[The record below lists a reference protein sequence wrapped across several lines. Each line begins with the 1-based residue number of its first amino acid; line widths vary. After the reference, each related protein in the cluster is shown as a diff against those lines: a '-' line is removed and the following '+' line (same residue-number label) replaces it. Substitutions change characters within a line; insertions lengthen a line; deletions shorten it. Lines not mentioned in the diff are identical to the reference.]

1 MTSEGSFIQ
10 PAIPRFD
17 GHYDHWSMLMEN
29 FLRSKEFWELVE
41 SGYIE
46 PSSASAQTEAQRKK
60 TEEMKL
66 KDLKVKNYLF
76 QAIDR
81 TVLDTILK
89 KDTAKDIWDAMKKK
103 FEGNA
108 KVKRSHL
115 QALRREFETLEMRSS
130 EGVTEYFSRVMTV
143 ANKMRLYGEDMQD
156 VKVVEKILRSL
167 TEKFNYVVCSIEESK
182 DIDALTVDE
191 LQSSLI
197 VHEQKFQ
204 RRNGEEQVLK
214 VTSEGG
220 RGRGRGTFRGETC
233 DERDGSSEGE
243 DRVRELQQ
251 SRERQPPMWMG
262 DYVSGEGLSDDEVHM
277 KYALEVLR
285 RFSMMESNSVGSP
298 IVPGF
303 KISREENDDFV
314 DETYYKQLVG
324 SLMYLTTTRPDMM
337 FVTCL
342 ISRYMTKP
350 TKIHLQAAKRA
361 LRYLKGTVNYGI
373 HYKKGGDGELLAFTD
388 SDYAGDMEDRKST
401 SGYVFLMNSSAVSWC
416 SKKQPIVTL
425 STTEAEF
432 VAAAVCACQ
441 GVWIKRILKELGQFD
456 GGCTT
461 VMCDNSSTIKLS
473 KNPVMHGRS
482 KHIDVRFHFL
492 RNLTKEGVI
501 ELVHCGSQDQ
511 VADIMTKPLKLD
523 VFQKLRK
530 LLGKFNPSRMGMT
543 VTLVKEALGAHNFL
557 QDNDEKVQSAPAQV
571 QQRFLGVPDKD
582 IQFSATGAVKGHKVL
597 KQVDSTGDSDDNVVS
612 VPHPKVELEGNI
624 IELGLS
630 LRL

>member
-204 RRNGEEQVLK
+204 RRNGEEQ
-214 VTSEGG
+214 
-220 RGRGRGTFRGETC
+220 
-233 DERDGSSEGE
+233 
-243 DRVRELQQ
+243 
-251 SRERQPPMWMG
+251 
-262 DYVSGEGLSDDEVHM
+262 
-277 KYALEVLR
+277 
-285 RFSMMESNSVGSP
+285 
-298 IVPGF
+298 
-303 KISREENDDFV
+303 
-314 DETYYKQLVG
+314 
-324 SLMYLTTTRPDMM
+324 
-337 FVTCL
+337 
-342 ISRYMTKP
+342 
-350 TKIHLQAAKRA
+350 AAKRA

-388 SDYAGDMEDRKST
+388 SDYAGDMEDMKST

-456 GGCTT
+456 GGVSVSDCVFRLIAKFTGI
-461 VMCDNSSTIKLS
+461 NGSPFSS
-473 KNPVMHGRS
+473 V
-482 KHIDVRFHFL
+482 
-492 RNLTKEGVI
+492 
-501 ELVHCGSQDQ
+501 
-511 VADIMTKPLKLD
+511 
-523 VFQKLRK
+523 
-530 LLGKFNPSRMGMT
+530 
-543 VTLVKEALGAHNFL
+543 
-557 QDNDEKVQSAPAQV
+557 
-571 QQRFLGVPDKD
+571 VPIGDATE
-582 IQFSATGAVKGHKVL
+582 ATGLASSPSMADDAKELCLAFVL
-597 KQVDSTGDSDDNVVS
+597 LPLASNMHDTMILDMFLVY
-612 VPHPKVELEGNI
+612 
-624 IELGLS
+624 
-630 LRL
+630 

>member
-204 RRNGEEQVLK
+204 RRNGE
-214 VTSEGG
+214 
-220 RGRGRGTFRGETC
+220 TC

-277 KYALEVLR
+277 
-285 RFSMMESNSVGSP
+285 
-298 IVPGF
+298 
-303 KISREENDDFV
+303 
-314 DETYYKQLVG
+314 
-324 SLMYLTTTRPDMM
+324 
-337 FVTCL
+337 
-342 ISRYMTKP
+342 
-350 TKIHLQAAKRA
+350 
-361 LRYLKGTVNYGI
+361 
-373 HYKKGGDGELLAFTD
+373 
-388 SDYAGDMEDRKST
+388 
-401 SGYVFLMNSSAVSWC
+401 
-416 SKKQPIVTL
+416 PIVTL

-530 LLGKFNPSRMGMT
+530 YWEYVKFRYKLIAS
-543 VTLVKEALGAHNFL
+543 
-557 QDNDEKVQSAPAQV
+557 
-571 QQRFLGVPDKD
+571 
-582 IQFSATGAVKGHKVL
+582 
-597 KQVDSTGDSDDNVVS
+597 
-612 VPHPKVELEGNI
+612 
-624 IELGLS
+624 
-630 LRL
+630 

>member
-1 MTSEGSFIQ
+1 
-10 PAIPRFD
+10 
-17 GHYDHWSMLMEN
+17 
-29 FLRSKEFWELVE
+29 
-41 SGYIE
+41 
-46 PSSASAQTEAQRKK
+46 
-60 TEEMKL
+60 MKL

-262 DYVSGEGLSDDEVHM
+262 DYVSGEGLSDE
-277 KYALEVLR
+277 
-285 RFSMMESNSVGSP
+285 FICP

-441 GVWIKRILKELGQFD
+441 GVWKENFKGA
-456 GGCTT
+456 G
-461 VMCDNSSTIKLS
+461 TI
-473 KNPVMHGRS
+473 
-482 KHIDVRFHFL
+482 
-492 RNLTKEGVI
+492 
-501 ELVHCGSQDQ
+501 
-511 VADIMTKPLKLD
+511 
-523 VFQKLRK
+523 
-530 LLGKFNPSRMGMT
+530 
-543 VTLVKEALGAHNFL
+543 
-557 QDNDEKVQSAPAQV
+557 
-571 QQRFLGVPDKD
+571 
-582 IQFSATGAVKGHKVL
+582 
-597 KQVDSTGDSDDNVVS
+597 
-612 VPHPKVELEGNI
+612 
-624 IELGLS
+624 
-630 LRL
+630 

>member
-81 TVLDTILK
+81 TILDTILK

-108 KVKRSHL
+108 KVK
-115 QALRREFETLEMRSS
+115 
-130 EGVTEYFSRVMTV
+130 RVMTV

-182 DIDALTVDE
+182 DIDALTVYE

-220 RGRGRGTFRGETC
+220 RGRGRGAFR
-233 DERDGSSEGE
+233 
-243 DRVRELQQ
+243 
-251 SRERQPPMWMG
+251 
-262 DYVSGEGLSDDEVHM
+262 
-277 KYALEVLR
+277 
-285 RFSMMESNSVGSP
+285 
-298 IVPGF
+298 
-303 KISREENDDFV
+303 
-314 DETYYKQLVG
+314 
-324 SLMYLTTTRPDMM
+324 
-337 FVTCL
+337 
-342 ISRYMTKP
+342 
-350 TKIHLQAAKRA
+350 AAKRA

-501 ELVHCGSQDQ
+501 ELVH
-511 VADIMTKPLKLD
+511 V
-523 VFQKLRK
+523 
-530 LLGKFNPSRMGMT
+530 
-543 VTLVKEALGAHNFL
+543 
-557 QDNDEKVQSAPAQV
+557 
-571 QQRFLGVPDKD
+571 GVRIKW
-582 IQFSATGAVKGHKVL
+582 QT
-597 KQVDSTGDSDDNVVS
+597 
-612 VPHPKVELEGNI
+612 
-624 IELGLS
+624 
-630 LRL
+630 